1 MAIVIFMLV
10 AVFTSFSTVTLS
22 NILPDREGNLEQ
34 LEHRKSIA
42 IQDVI
47 RQQIEAFKSN
57 EISAAFDL
65 ATPEIQ
71 YQFRTS
77 DIFFQMVIKNYAV
90 ILTHKIW
97 KFGNLLKISN
107 EAYVQAVNFYEKDG
121 KVREALY
128 ILEQQP
134 DGTWRI
140 GGCKLIFELELAT

>member
-1 MAIVIFMLV
+1 MLV

-34 LEHRKSIA
+34 PESRKSIA
-42 IQDVI
+42 IWDVI

-90 ILTHKIW
+90 ILTHKPW
-97 KFGNLLKISN
+97 KFGNLTKISN
-107 EAYVQAVNFYEKDG
+107 EEYIQTVNFYEKDRRLQ
-121 KVREALY
+121 KALY
-128 ILEQQP
+128 IM
-134 DGTWRI
+134 
-140 GGCKLIFELELAT
+140 